1 MRNSGEN
8 FSGQKKGRI
17 LSYDFMKSV
26 AVAGVIVGHSLA
38 LAAGMA
44 PELAV
49 LERYGTALMR
59 PVVPIFIFLAGAL
72 YKPRQSMRE
81 TGLRLLRLVTP
92 YLFFAAVFTL
102 IYVLAGVKFGTVG
115 YILRV
120 LTGEIHPVYYYVF
133 LMAEYTVLLFVLERI
148 FGYERMTIPLFATM
162 AVLSILHGNYSKEI
176 FERIGLR
183 ESMTL
188 FCTYRSPFL
197 WGIFYAAGIVLG
209 QYPNLRAKAREY
221 KIWLRSIFAGLS
233 LFYIVM
239 VYFAIGDLDG
249 LNSVI
254 TTLICFSAI
263 LCLLTIR
270 VRSKG
275 WLFLSRRS
283 YTIYLAHV
291 PFYYLMEQIWKGQEH
306 MPAIIIILTNLAVM
320 GGGAAAVCALGKA
333 IFKNHSFYVI
343 GS

>member
-1 MRNSGEN
+1 MKNSGES
-8 FSGQKKGRI
+8 FSGLKRGRI

-26 AVAGVIVGHSLA
+26 AVAGVIIGHSLA
-38 LAAGMA
+38 LAAGLA
-44 PELAV
+44 PELAG

-72 YKPRQSMRE
+72 YKPGQGIRE
-81 TGLRLLRLVTP
+81 TGLRLMRLVSP

-102 IYVLAGVKFGTVG
+102 IYALTGVRYGTAG

-133 LMAEYTVLLFVLERI
+133 LMAEFTVLLFVVERV
-148 FGYERMTIPLFATM
+148 FGYERMIIPLFATM

-176 FERIGLR
+176 FERLGLR
-183 ESMTL
+183 ESMIL

-197 WGIFYAAGIVLG
+197 WGIYYAAGIVLG
-209 QYPNLRAKAREY
+209 KYPALRAKAGKY
-221 KIWLRSIFAGLS
+221 KIWLRSMFAGLA
-233 LFYIVM
+233 LFYTAM
-239 VYFAIGDLDG
+239 VYFDIGDLDG

-263 LCLLTIR
+263 PCLLTIR
-270 VRSKG
+270 VHSKG

-306 MPAIIIILTNLAVM
+306 MPAISIILANLAVM
-320 GGGAAAVCALGKA
+320 GGGAAAVCVLGKA
-333 IFKNHSFYVI
+333 ICKNHSFYVI